1 MTECRKSFKHQK
13 ISKNRPRAG
22 IFGTYVLSDIFKTKK
37 FFKVQPLLLQSVFN
51 LAILHA

>member
-22 IFGTYVLSDIFKTKK
+22 IFGTYVLSDIYKTKEI
-37 FFKVQPLLLQSVFN
+37 FKWLSFLLQ
-51 LAILHA
+51 